1 MKRFNNHIRLRR
13 AWISQLYREHDSICW
28 QYGVKLK
35 KPIIE
40 INDSVTMWGAWDAG
54 NRTLKLSARLVMDC
68 SWDVVINVLK
78 HEMAHQIVTELYHE
92 EDGHGVMFGKACDI
106 IGVLPEFQGASGN
119 VPKVLMKR
127 HMATGSLSGNEGIL
141 RRVKKLL
148 ALAGSNNAH
157 EAVSAME
164 KANQLIRKYNIER
177 IEQEYDAHYIYTII
191 NHKKKRIENYQRRI
205 CALLMDYF
213 FVEIV
218 LSRLFDAR
226 SGETYRTIEIV
237 GTEENAAIAEY
248 VYFFLIDRLKSLW
261 KKHQRQEGVP
271 GAAKRSYWLG
281 VLKGFEAKLH
291 KRMKKDVEG
300 LSGRKDGWKTSHA
313 LVCAAD
319 RRLAEFLKVRFPR
332 IKTGRFS
339 PSTLD
344 RGHFMAGIEEGKR
357 LTLNKGV
364 RQQDGNL
371 GKMLSA

>member
-1 MKRFNNHIRLRR
+1 
-13 AWISQLYREHDSICW
+13 
-28 QYGVKLK
+28 
-35 KPIIE
+35 
-40 INDSVTMWGAWDAG
+40 MWGAWNAG
-54 NRTLKLSARLVMDC
+54 NRTLKLSVRLVMDC
-68 SWDVVINVLK
+68 SWDVVVNILK

-92 EDGHGVMFGKACDI
+92 EDGHGALFGKACDM
-106 IGVLPEFQGASGN
+106 IGVLPEFQGASGD

-127 HMATGSLSGNEGIL
+127 HTATGYLSGNEGIL

-177 IEQEYDAHYIYTII
+177 IEQDYNAHYIYKII

-226 SGETYRTIEIV
+226 SCETYRTIEIV
-237 GTEENAAIAEY
+237 GTAENAAIAEY

-281 VLKGFEAKLH
+281 VLKGFEAKLD

-300 LSGRKDGWKTSHA
+300 LSDRKEGGKTDHA

-319 RRLAEFLKVRFPR
+319 QRLAEFLKVRFPR
-332 IKTGRFS
+332 IKTGSFS
-339 PSTLD
+339 PSTVD
-344 RGHFMAGIEEGKR
+344 RGHFMSGIEEGKR
-357 LTLNKGV
+357 LILNKGV
-364 RQQDGNL
+364 TQQDGNL
-371 GKMLSA
+371 GKMLSG